1 MSNVNIRRAVENIGS
16 ATSIY
21 TPIVETVV
29 NAIQAIES
37 TRRKGAVTVRILR
50 GTQLQMGG
58 ADALPDIVGFKI
70 EDNGIGFTK
79 EHRNSFDTLYSD
91 LKIKEG
97 GKGFGRFICLKY
109 FEDLHVDSTF
119 KDGDAYRRRCFLMGK
134 ENDFIINEKVTA
146 AKESKAGSIVW
157 LDGFRKKGNYEKKL
171 TTLAREL
178 VERLLPYFITED
190 YKCPDIV
197 LCEEDGSDSIR
208 LNAYFTN
215 ELADVIQ
222 EISLPNDRFTFKA
235 VDSEKEFRVRVFKFL
250 SPKNHRSK
258 VSLVAHKREVT
269 STPIH
274 TYVPEFED
282 EFCERDSGGQEG
294 ADKNYIIKAY
304 VFGEYLDDNVS
315 LERGE
320 FKFHRESDLLLG
332 IAQSQIESLAA
343 TIAKEAMGTEIT
355 TRQDRKRERVMSYVE
370 QEAPWHK
377 TIFAKIDLTSLPYN
391 ASHEEIESRFQ
402 RTKFADELRIKRDV
416 KEVLAKTDVGSLKE
430 SVVRVV
436 GEIAE
441 NSRSDLV
448 HYVALR
454 RTVLQLLERSL
465 EVSPDGTYQTEG
477 IVHDIIFPRKG
488 DSDVTSFEDHNLWAI
503 DERLNFT
510 TFISSDLP
518 LGNGNTDRPDL
529 VVYNKRVGFRGDNE
543 PSNPIIIF
551 EFKKPQRGD
560 FANPSS
566 DDDPVAQIV
575 RYVNAIQDGEF
586 KTPSGREIRVTPNTP
601 FYGYVVCDL
610 TPKVKEW
617 LQREKNFTPMPD
629 GLGWFNW
636 YQNTRLYIEVWS
648 WDKVVRDANMRNAIF
663 FKTLGI

>member
-1 MSNVNIRRAVENIGS
+1 VSNVNIRRAVENIGS
-16 ATSIY
+16 TTSVY

-37 TRRKGAVTVRILR
+37 ARRKAGTVTIRILR
-50 GTQLQMGG
+50 AQQLEMEV
-58 ADALPDIVGFKI
+58 DTRPDIVGFKI
-70 EDNGIGFTK
+70 EDNGIGFNK
-79 EHRNSFDTLYSD
+79 QHRDSFDTLYSD

-109 FEDLHVDSTF
+109 FDDLRVDSTF
-119 KDGDAYRRRCFLMGK
+119 KDGGVYRQRRFLMGK
-134 ENDFIINEKVTA
+134 ENEFIVNEKVTA
-146 AKESKAGSIVW
+146 AAANKTGSTVW
-157 LDGFRKKGNYEKKL
+157 LDGFRRKGNYEKKL

-197 LCEEDGSDSIR
+197 LCEEDGSDPIR

-215 ELADVIQ
+215 ELTDVIQ
-222 EISLPNDRFTFKA
+222 EVSVPNGTFTLKA
-235 VDSEKEFRVRVFKFL
+235 VNGETDFHVRIFKFM
-250 SPKNHRSK
+250 SPRNHRSK
-258 VSLVAHKREVT
+258 ISLVAHKREVT

-274 TYVPEFED
+274 EYVPEFED
-282 EFCERDSGGQEG
+282 EFCEKDSRGNDR
-294 ADKNYIIKAY
+294 ADRNYILKAY
-304 VFGEYLDDNVS
+304 VFGQYLDDNVS

-320 FKFHRESDLLLG
+320 FKFRKDSDLLLG
-332 IAQSQIESLAA
+332 VSQSQVESRAA
-343 TIAKEAMGTEIT
+343 QIAREVMGSEIT
-355 TRQDRKRERVMSYVE
+355 TRQDRKRERVISYVD

-377 TIFAKIDLTSLPYN
+377 SILAKIDLSNLPYN
-391 ASHEEIESRFQ
+391 AGPEEIESRLQ
-402 RTKFADELRIKRDV
+402 RVKFVEEARIKRDV
-416 KEVLAKTDVGSLKE
+416 NEVLSSADIGNLTE

-441 NSRSDLV
+441 NSRNDLV

-465 EVSPDGTYQTEG
+465 EIRADGKYQSEG
-477 IVHDIIFPRKG
+477 VVHDIIFPRKR
-488 DSDVTSFEDHNLWAI
+488 DTNVATFEEHNLWVI

-510 TFISSDLP
+510 EFVSSDVP
-518 LGNGNTDRPDL
+518 LGNGNPDRPDL
-529 VVYNKRVGFRGDNE
+529 LVYNKRVSFRGDNE

-551 EFKKPQRGD
+551 EFKKPERGD

-575 RYVNAIQDGEF
+575 RYVNAIQDGKY
-586 KTPSGREIRVTPNTP
+586 KTPTGREIRVTSNTP

-610 TPKVKEW
+610 PSKVKEW
-617 LQREKNFTPMPD
+617 LEREKNFTPMPD
-629 GLGWFNW
+629 GLGWFHW

-648 WDKVVRDANMRNAIF
+648 WDKVLRDANMRNAIF